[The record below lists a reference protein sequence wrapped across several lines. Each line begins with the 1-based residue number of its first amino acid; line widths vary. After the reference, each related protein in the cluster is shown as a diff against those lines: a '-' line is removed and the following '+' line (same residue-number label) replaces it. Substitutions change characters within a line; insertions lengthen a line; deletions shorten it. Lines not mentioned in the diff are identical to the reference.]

1 MAMPLPLKSLTKG
14 SNEGKGLP
22 STQEHILV
30 QGVRDG
36 VIVLRTGDLAAVLE
50 VEGIDFARLT
60 DDDRKGKVAQFENFL
75 NTLRFPYQ
83 LTIARRRQP
92 LEEYLVRLEQKAK
105 EQAQAGNIVYA
116 EQLDEWASFM
126 LEVVQRVNPQ
136 IPHYLITLPYD
147 PIPPDERARR
157 SYQLTGERYRRGLEE
172 LQHRSAQMI
181 HALTRVELVCRRLG
195 DAELI
200 AILHRIY
207 HPSILDYRIP
217 PIQRVKSF
225 VADQQITP

>member
-1 MAMPLPLKSLTKG
+1 MAMPLPLKSLTRG
-14 SNEGKGLP
+14 PGTATGLP

-36 VIVLRTGDLAAVLE
+36 VIVLRTGDLAALLE
-50 VEGIDFARLT
+50 VDGIDFARLT
-60 DDDRKGKVAQFENFL
+60 DELREGMVAQYENFL

-92 LEEYLVRLEQKAK
+92 LEEYLARLEEKAT
-105 EQAQAGNIVYA
+105 EQTRAGNKLYA

-126 LEVVQRVNPQ
+126 LEVVQHVNPQ

-157 SYQLTGERYRRGLEE
+157 SYQLTGERYQRGVDE
-172 LQHRSAQMI
+172 LQHRSAQVI
-181 HALTRVELVCRRLG
+181 HALSRTS
-195 DAELI
+195 
-200 AILHRIY
+200 RIG
-207 HPSILDYRIP
+207 SDL
-217 PIQRVKSF
+217 KSC
-225 VADQQITP
+225 